1 MATLANTST
10 ATTHDSG
17 DDDVSVTLSFKQ
29 RLQTAM
35 NQSTNAPVPITTDSL
50 ASDKKL
56 LNAIIRDGLN
66 CSTAAAN
73 VAHFYTL
80 YTLIILLTVPPTSVE
95 AERAFSAAGLFVTKL
110 RSRLGD
116 QSIDTLFFACILR
129 TKNAGLN
136 CYLNLLNDHL
146 ARATV

>member
-1 MATLANTST
+1 MATLASTST
-10 ATTHDSG
+10 VTTHDSG

-35 NQSTNAPVPITTDSL
+35 NQSANAPVPITTDSL

-56 LNAIIRDGLN
+56 LNAIKSEMALFDSSGKRGAFLQAVY
-66 CSTAAAN
+66 S
-73 VAHFYTL
+73 Y
-80 YTLIILLTVPPTSVE
+80 LLTVPPTSVE

-116 QSIDTLFFACILR
+116 QSIDTLCFLR
-129 TKNAGLN
+129 AFYGRKMQ
-136 CYLNLLNDHL
+136 D
-146 ARATV
+146 